1 MEMVMLLL
9 VFIIIGMI
17 GFAIMKKVD
26 TFLEENQSR
35 QMDAL
40 KNREDVIRIVCENP
54 IMLPYISEKIEKNK
68 KEFNGI
74 SFHFYTGCRED
85 IEKALENGNY
95 DIILLMGETSAR
107 EYEHYEKKTSSFVPG
122 SISELLTGMIIE
134 PIENQKAIMYVLWN
148 EKYITETKRKMIS
161 MI

>member
-1 MEMVMLLL
+1 MEMIMLLL
-9 VFIIIGMI
+9 IFIIIGMI
-17 GFAIMKKVD
+17 GFIMMNKID
-26 TFLEENQSR
+26 AFLEQSK
-35 QMDAL
+35 QIDVL

-74 SFHFYTGCRED
+74 FFHFYTGCRED
-85 IEKALENGNY
+85 IENGNY
-95 DIILLMGETSAR
+95 DIILLMGEPSAR
-107 EYEHYEKKTSSFVPG
+107 EYEHYEKKTSSFVPA

-134 PIENQKAIMYVLWN
+134 PVENQKAIMYVLWN